1 MNQEEQY
8 SFSPLDSYQWI
19 KKEAFAYIKAQQW
32 IDEALFEDF
41 LNAFEDYFKH
51 SLQKV
56 SHLIENELD
65 EGNVQFAVL
74 VVALYEAFVKIG
86 KEEKEAFK
94 YVCLAIN
101 EPIAPFMEQ
110 NTEAFLTASEHP
122 FKAMVEISKARE
134 AFYFGKSFGFERLI
148 DNDYGYVLQIKKCL
162 FHEVL
167 KALEHTFLQRII
179 CQVDCG
185 WIKGIKTELHNLHF
199 ARPITF
205 ATGNTCQ
212 MWFIKEEK
220 IEDIQWP

>member
-32 IDEALFEDF
+32 IDEALFEEF
-41 LNAFEDYFKH
+41 SNAFEDYFKH

-74 VVALYEAFVKIG
+74 VVALYEVFVKIG

-110 NTEAFLTASEHP
+110 NTEAFLTASERP
-122 FKAMVEISKARE
+122 FKAIVEISKARE
-134 AFYFGKSFGFERLI
+134 AYYFGKSFGFERLI

-167 KALEHTFLQRII
+167 RALEHTFLQRII

-185 WIKGIKTELHNLHF
+185 WIKGIKTDLHNLHF
-199 ARPITF
+199 ARPTTF

-220 IEDIQWP
+220 TEDIQ

>member
-1 MNQEEQY
+1 MFEE
-8 SFSPLDSYQWI
+8 FS
-19 KKEAFAYIKAQQW
+19 
-32 IDEALFEDF
+32 
-41 LNAFEDYFKH
+41 NAFEDYFKH
-51 SLQKV
+51 SLKV

-94 YVCLAIN
+94 YVCFAIN

-110 NTEAFLTASEHP
+110 NTEAFLTASERP
-122 FKAMVEISKARE
+122 FKAIVEISKARE
-134 AFYFGKSFGFERLI
+134 AYYFGKSFGFERLI

-185 WIKGIKTELHNLHF
+185 WIKGIKTDLHNLHF
-199 ARPITF
+199 ARPTTF

-220 IEDIQWP
+220 TEDIH

>member
-1 MNQEEQY
+1 MNQDEQY

-19 KKEAFAYIKAQQW
+19 KKEAFAYIKSQQW
-32 IDEALFEDF
+32 IDEALFEEF
-41 LNAFEDYFKH
+41 SNAFEDYFKH
-51 SLQKV
+51 SLKV

-94 YVCLAIN
+94 YVCFAIN

-110 NTEAFLTASEHP
+110 NTEAFLTASERP
-122 FKAMVEISKARE
+122 FKAIMEISKARE
-134 AFYFGKSFGFERLI
+134 AYYFGKSFGFERLI

-185 WIKGIKTELHNLHF
+185 WIKGIKTDLHNLHF
-199 ARPITF
+199 ARPTTF

-220 IEDIQWP
+220 TEDIQ

>member
-1 MNQEEQY
+1 MNQDEQY

-19 KKEAFAYIKAQQW
+19 KKEAFAYIKSQQW
-32 IDEALFEDF
+32 IDEALFEEF
-41 LNAFEDYFKH
+41 SNAFEDYFKH
-51 SLQKV
+51 SLKV

-94 YVCLAIN
+94 YVCFAIN

-110 NTEAFLTASEHP
+110 NTEAFLTASERP
-122 FKAMVEISKARE
+122 FKAIVEISKARE
-134 AFYFGKSFGFERLI
+134 AYYFGKSFGFERLI
-148 DNDYGYVLQIKKCL
+148 DNNYGYVLQIKKCL

-167 KALEHTFLQRII
+167 KALEYTFLQRII

-185 WIKGIKTELHNLHF
+185 WIKGIKTDLHNLHF
-199 ARPITF
+199 ARPTTF

-220 IEDIQWP
+220 TEDIQ

>member
-1 MNQEEQY
+1 MNQDEQY

-19 KKEAFAYIKAQQW
+19 KKEAFAYIKSQQW
-32 IDEALFEDF
+32 IDEALFEEF
-41 LNAFEDYFKH
+41 SNAFEDYFKH
-51 SLQKV
+51 SLKV

-94 YVCLAIN
+94 YVCFAIN

-110 NTEAFLTASEHP
+110 NTEAFLTASERP
-122 FKAMVEISKARE
+122 FKAIVEISKARE
-134 AFYFGKSFGFERLI
+134 AYYFGKSFGFERLI

-185 WIKGIKTELHNLHF
+185 WIKGIKTKLHNLHF
-199 ARPITF
+199 ARPTTF

-220 IEDIQWP
+220 TEDIQ

>member
-19 KKEAFAYIKAQQW
+19 KKEAFAYIKSQQW
-32 IDEALFEDF
+32 IDEALFEEF
-41 LNAFEDYFKH
+41 SNAFEDYFKH
-51 SLQKV
+51 SLKV

-94 YVCLAIN
+94 YVCFAIN

-110 NTEAFLTASEHP
+110 NTEAFLTASERP
-122 FKAMVEISKARE
+122 FKAIVEISKARE
-134 AFYFGKSFGFERLI
+134 AYYFGKSFGFERLI

-185 WIKGIKTELHNLHF
+185 WIKGIKTDLHNLHF
-199 ARPITF
+199 ARPTTF

-220 IEDIQWP
+220 TEDIQ

>member
-56 SHLIENELD
+56 SHLIKNELD

-86 KEEKEAFK
+86 K

-122 FKAMVEISKARE
+122 FKAIVEISKARE

-148 DNDYGYVLQIKKCL
+148 DDDYGYVLQIKKCL

-167 KALEHTFLQRII
+167 RALEHTFLQRII

-220 IEDIQWP
+220 TENIQ

>member
-1 MNQEEQY
+1 M
-8 SFSPLDSYQWI
+8 
-19 KKEAFAYIKAQQW
+19 
-32 IDEALFEDF
+32 
-41 LNAFEDYFKH
+41 
-51 SLQKV
+51 
-56 SHLIENELD
+56 
-65 EGNVQFAVL
+65 QFAVL

-86 KEEKEAFK
+86 KEDKEAFK

-110 NTEAFLTASEHP
+110 NTEAFLTASERP
-122 FKAMVEISKARE
+122 FKAIVEISKARE
-134 AFYFGKSFGFERLI
+134 AYYFGKSFGFERLI

-185 WIKGIKTELHNLHF
+185 WRKGIKPDLHNLHF
-199 ARPITF
+199 ARPTTF

-220 IEDIQWP
+220 TEDIQWP

>member
-1 MNQEEQY
+1 MNQDEQY

-19 KKEAFAYIKAQQW
+19 KKEAFAYIKSQQW
-32 IDEALFEDF
+32 IDEALFEEF
-41 LNAFEDYFKH
+41 SNAFEDYFKH
-51 SLQKV
+51 SLKV

-94 YVCLAIN
+94 YVCFAIN

-110 NTEAFLTASEHP
+110 NTEAFLTASERP
-122 FKAMVEISKARE
+122 FKAIVEISKARE
-134 AFYFGKSFGFERLI
+134 AYYFGKSFGFERLI

-220 IEDIQWP
+220 TEDIQ

>member
-1 MNQEEQY
+1 M
-8 SFSPLDSYQWI
+8 
-19 KKEAFAYIKAQQW
+19 
-32 IDEALFEDF
+32 FEDF
-41 LNAFEDYFKH
+41 LNAFEDYFEH

-74 VVALYEAFVKIG
+74 VVALYEAFLKIG

-94 YVCLAIN
+94 YVCFAIN

-110 NTEAFLTASEHP
+110 NTEAFLTASERP
-122 FKAMVEISKARE
+122 FKAIVEISKARE
-134 AFYFGKSFGFERLI
+134 AYYFGKSFGFERLI
-148 DNDYGYVLQIKKCL
+148 DNNYGYVLQIKKCL

-167 KALEHTFLQRII
+167 KALEYTFLQRII

-185 WIKGIKTELHNLHF
+185 WIKGIKTDLHNLHF
-199 ARPITF
+199 ARPTTF

-220 IEDIQWP
+220 TEDIQ

>member
-74 VVALYEAFVKIG
+74 VVALYEALFSFPAFIQKVKQKDLATMLG
-86 KEEKEAFK
+86 MTK
-94 YVCLAIN
+94 Y
-101 EPIAPFMEQ
+101 
-110 NTEAFLTASEHP
+110 S
-122 FKAMVEISKARE
+122 ISRL
-134 AFYFGKSFGFERLI
+134 KS
-148 DNDYGYVLQIKKCL
+148 YK
-162 FHEVL
+162 
-167 KALEHTFLQRII
+167 
-179 CQVDCG
+179 
-185 WIKGIKTELHNLHF
+185 
-199 ARPITF
+199 
-205 ATGNTCQ
+205 
-212 MWFIKEEK
+212 
-220 IEDIQWP
+220 

>member
-19 KKEAFAYIKAQQW
+19 KKEAFAYIKSQQW

-41 LNAFEDYFKH
+41 SNAFEDYFKH
-51 SLQKV
+51 SLKV
-56 SHLIENELD
+56 SHLIEKELD

-86 KEEKEAFK
+86 KEDKEAFK
-94 YVCLAIN
+94 YVCFAIN

-110 NTEAFLTASEHP
+110 NTEAFLTASERP
-122 FKAMVEISKARE
+122 FKAIVEISKARE
-134 AFYFGKSFGFERLI
+134 AYYFGKSFGFERLI
-148 DNDYGYVLQIKKCL
+148 DNNYGYVLQIKKCL

-167 KALEHTFLQRII
+167 RALEHTFLQRII

-185 WIKGIKTELHNLHF
+185 WIKGIKTALHNLHF
-199 ARPITF
+199 ARPTTF

-220 IEDIQWP
+220 TEDIQ

>member
-32 IDEALFEDF
+32 IDEALFEEF
-41 LNAFEDYFKH
+41 SNAFEDYFKH

-86 KEEKEAFK
+86 KEEKEAF
-94 YVCLAIN
+94 
-101 EPIAPFMEQ
+101 
-110 NTEAFLTASEHP
+110 LTASEYP
-122 FKAMVEISKARE
+122 FKAIVEISKARE
-134 AFYFGKSFGFERLI
+134 AYYFGKSFGFERLI

-167 KALEHTFLQRII
+167 KALEYTFLQRII

-185 WIKGIKTELHNLHF
+185 WIKGIKTDLHNLHF
-199 ARPITF
+199 ARPTTF

-220 IEDIQWP
+220 TEDIQ

>member
-1 MNQEEQY
+1 M
-8 SFSPLDSYQWI
+8 
-19 KKEAFAYIKAQQW
+19 
-32 IDEALFEDF
+32 FEDF
-41 LNAFEDYFKH
+41 SNAFEDSFKH
-51 SLQKV
+51 SLQKA
-56 SHLIENELD
+56 SHLIKNELD

-74 VVALYEAFVKIG
+74 VVALYEAFVKID

-94 YVCLAIN
+94 CVCLAIN

-110 NTEAFLTASEHP
+110 NTEAFLTASERP
-122 FKAMVEISKARE
+122 FKAIVEISKARE
-134 AFYFGKSFGFERLI
+134 AYYFGKSFGFERLI
-148 DNDYGYVLQIKKCL
+148 DDDYGYVLQIKKCL

-199 ARPITF
+199 ARPTTF

-220 IEDIQWP
+220 TEDIQ

>member
-1 MNQEEQY
+1 
-8 SFSPLDSYQWI
+8 
-19 KKEAFAYIKAQQW
+19 
-32 IDEALFEDF
+32 LFEEF
-41 LNAFEDYFKH
+41 SNAFEDYFKH
-51 SLQKV
+51 LLQKV

-110 NTEAFLTASEHP
+110 NTEAFLTASEYP
-122 FKAMVEISKARE
+122 FKAIVEISKARE
-134 AFYFGKSFGFERLI
+134 AYYFGKSFGFERLI

-167 KALEHTFLQRII
+167 KALEYTFLQRII

-185 WIKGIKTELHNLHF
+185 WIKGIKTALHNLHF
-199 ARPITF
+199 ARPTTF

-220 IEDIQWP
+220 TEDIQ

>member
-1 MNQEEQY
+1 MNQDEQY

-19 KKEAFAYIKAQQW
+19 KKEAFAYIKSQQW
-32 IDEALFEDF
+32 IDEALFEEF
-41 LNAFEDYFKH
+41 SNAFEDYFKH
-51 SLQKV
+51 SLKV

-94 YVCLAIN
+94 YVCFAIN

-110 NTEAFLTASEHP
+110 NTEAFLTASERP
-122 FKAMVEISKARE
+122 FKAIVEISKARE
-134 AFYFGKSFGFERLI
+134 AYYFGKSFGFERLI

-185 WIKGIKTELHNLHF
+185 WIKGIKTDLHNLHF
-199 ARPITF
+199 ARPTTF

-220 IEDIQWP
+220 TEDIQ

>member
-32 IDEALFEDF
+32 IDEALFEEF
-41 LNAFEDYFKH
+41 SNAFEDYFKH
-51 SLQKV
+51 SLKV

-94 YVCLAIN
+94 YVCFAIN

-110 NTEAFLTASEHP
+110 NTEAFLTASERP
-122 FKAMVEISKARE
+122 FKAIVEISKARE
-134 AFYFGKSFGFERLI
+134 AYYFGKSFGFERLI

-185 WIKGIKTELHNLHF
+185 WIKGIKTDLHNLHF
-199 ARPITF
+199 ARPTTF

-220 IEDIQWP
+220 TEDIQ